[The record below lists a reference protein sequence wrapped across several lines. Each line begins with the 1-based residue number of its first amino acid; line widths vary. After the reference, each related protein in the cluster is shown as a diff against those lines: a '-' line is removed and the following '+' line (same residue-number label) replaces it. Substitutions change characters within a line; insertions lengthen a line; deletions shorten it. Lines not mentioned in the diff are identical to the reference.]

1 MDTTMNHTVV
11 NGIPGASWKWIYKL
25 GAVAALIAMLAN
37 LLDVLLGFGGTE
49 MVTYGT
55 KSAIEW
61 FSVYQD
67 SWLRGV
73 YALGILNIFYM
84 IAMLPVYFA
93 LFGAHFEKQAV
104 AAALTIVI
112 FLTAMSIYISNNA
125 AIPLLVLSGKY
136 SLAATD
142 LQRTTLVAAGEAVL
156 SRGEDFTAGSFIPL
170 FLGGLAAI
178 CISIIMLRGGIFG
191 KVNAWIGLVGFTF
204 LSLFTIIATFVP
216 ALYTFAFYVLGS
228 LGGILALTWFALVA
242 RRLFQLGRKG
252 QRDSKI
258 STQRERNENV

>member
-1 MDTTMNHTVV
+1 MDTTMNHAVV
-11 NGIPGASWKWIYKL
+11 NGIIGTPWKWIYKF
-25 GAVAALIAMLAN
+25 GAVAALIAMSAN
-37 LLDVLLGFGGTE
+37 LADIILGFGGTD

-67 SWLRGV
+67 SWFRGV
-73 YALGILNIFYM
+73 YALGILNILYM
-84 IAMLPVYFA
+84 IAMLPVSFA
-93 LFGAHFEKQAV
+93 LFGAHFERQAV
-104 AAALTIVI
+104 AAALTVVT
-112 FLTAMSIYISNNA
+112 FLTAMSMYISNNA

-142 LQRTTLVAAGEAVL
+142 LQRTALVAAGEAVL

-178 CISIIMLRGGIFG
+178 GISMIMLRGGIFG
-191 KVNAWIGLVGFTF
+191 KVNAWIGIIGFTF

-216 ALYTFAFYVLGS
+216 ALYSFAFYFLGS
-228 LGGILALTWFALVA
+228 IGGILALSWFALVA
-242 RRLFQLGRKG
+242 RRCFQLASW
-252 QRDSKI
+252 Q
-258 STQRERNENV
+258 ERR

>member
-1 MDTTMNHTVV
+1 MDITLNNTITGTTGT
-11 NGIPGASWKWIYKL
+11 SWKWIYKL
-25 GAVAALIAMLAN
+25 GAVAALTAMLAN
-37 LLDVLLGFGGTE
+37 LLDVLFGFGGTE

-61 FSVYQD
+61 FAVYQNN
-67 SWLRGV
+67 WFRGV

-84 IAMLPVYFA
+84 VAMLPVYFA
-93 LFGAHFEKQAV
+93 LFWAHFEKQAL
-104 AAALTIVI
+104 AAALTIII
-112 FLTAMSIYISNNA
+112 FLTVMSMYISNNA

-142 LQRTTLVAAGEAVL
+142 LQRTILVAAGEAVL

-170 FLGGLAAI
+170 FSSGLAAI
-178 CISIIMLRGGIFG
+178 CISLIMLRGGIFG
-191 KVNAWIGLVGFTF
+191 KVNAWIGIVSFTS
-204 LSLFTIIATFVP
+204 LALFTIIATFVP
-216 ALYTFAFYVLGS
+216 ALYTFAFYVFGS

-252 QRDSKI
+252 QRDSEM
-258 STQRERNENV
+258 STQREGNENV